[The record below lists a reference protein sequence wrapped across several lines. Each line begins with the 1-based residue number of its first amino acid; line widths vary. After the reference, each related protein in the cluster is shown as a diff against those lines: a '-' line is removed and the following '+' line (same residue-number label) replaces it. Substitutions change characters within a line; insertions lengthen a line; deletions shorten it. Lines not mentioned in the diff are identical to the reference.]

1 MRPFLCPNFA
11 AVTTPLVH
19 YRTYG
24 NPSNPSLFIL
34 HGIFGM
40 LDNWHYAA
48 GILSEQFHVISF
60 DARNHGK
67 SFHSNAMDFDSMA
80 DDLLQLMEHLGLQD
94 ADIMGH
100 SMGGKTAMHFA
111 LQHPEKTR
119 RLLVVDIAPKAYKPG
134 HIPYFDAFEQIPFDR
149 IETRKEA
156 DEALRHYAPDPA
168 VRQFLLKNLEPLPE
182 GGYRT
187 KFNLVAL
194 REAYPHIIGALQME
208 GSYPGDTLMLYGER
222 SGYVKPEDH
231 SDILAH
237 FPRAGFQGIPDA
249 GHWVHADQPAR
260 FIAAVHGFLKPQA

>member
-11 AVTTPLVH
+11 AVTMPLVN
-19 YRTYG
+19 YRAYG
-24 NPSNPSLFIL
+24 DSSKPALFIL

-48 GILSEQFHVISF
+48 GILSAHYHVISF

-67 SFHSNAMDFDSMA
+67 SFHSDQMSFEAMS
-80 DDLLQLMEHLGLQD
+80 DDLFRLMDYLGLPE

-111 LQHPEKTR
+111 LRHPEKIR
-119 RLLVVDIAPKAYKPG
+119 RLLVVDIAPKAYRPG
-134 HIPYFDAFEQIPFDR
+134 HIPYFDAFEQIPFER

-168 VRQFLLKNLEPLPE
+168 VRQFLLKNLEPQAE
-182 GGYRT
+182 GGYKT
-187 KFNLVAL
+187 KFNLSAL
-194 REAYPHIIGALQME
+194 RESYPEIIGALPLN
-208 GSYPGDTLMLYGER
+208 GVFSKPALFIYGER

-231 SDILAH
+231 TTILQH
-237 FPRAGFQGIPDA
+237 FPAAAFKGIADA
-249 GHWVHADQPAR
+249 GHWVHADQPAL
-260 FIAAVHGFLKPQA
+260 FLEAVHHFLSN